1 MSDTKDLIQ
10 NLNDEAD
17 QARNDGADDIAG
29 LLGEAV
35 QSIRALL
42 AERDALAAERDAL
55 VKAASVAGEPV
66 AWRYRPFSVFGGE
79 LKQSER
85 WVLIEKPGQ
94 IDAHSSSL
102 GAVVEPLYTTPPAA
116 VAPTCTCPSG
126 DGSLRWPC
134 QAHPAAAAVAPVLV
148 RDVAEVL
155 GASVAEVSA
164 ALVAVG
170 RPPRSTNMEI
180 SGEELLTVAAALA
193 AVAPVALTD
202 EQIDALAGGGP
213 WWSEDGV
220 DPITFARAIE
230 AAHGI
235 VAQKGGDL

>member
-1 MSDTKDLIQ
+1 MKKTPEQLREMCIAAGVHP
-10 NLNDEAD
+10 NAD
-17 QARNDGADDIAG
+17 GHMPHN
-29 LLGEAV
+29 V
-35 QSIRALL
+35 W
-42 AERDALAAERDAL
+42 AL
-55 VKAASVAGEPV
+55 VNKMNDLLPSGEPV
-66 AWRYRPFSVFGGE
+66 AFRVVWPIENSVGGRKLYSAE
-79 LKQSER
+79 DMAIHRANVE
-85 WVLIEKPGQ
+85 W
-94 IDAHSSSL
+94 L
-102 GAVVEPLYTTPPAA
+102 GGTPAPLYTTHPAA